1 MAISD
6 IKAALKEAMVLTQ
19 IIKVLSEN
27 TTSSEKKQI
36 LPYHNHITK
45 KGAQNDL

>member
-6 IKAALKEAMVLTQ
+6 IKAALKEAMVLTHDYKG
-19 IIKVLSEN
+19 IIRKHNVVR
-27 TTSSEKKQI
+27 KKQI